1 MQITIIIDDA
11 GNGDLL
17 LGVVIGVYHSDNDD
31 FKYDVIDV
39 RFFQPPLFEQKLYL
53 KQASKIIFSL
63 LENFRLLPNESI
75 KICNSYLF
83 DLAVKDLIE
92 KYGKNRIQRIKVT
105 GDPQYLTETAYL
117 DEIRNL
123 GYEPLNKRETKRAK
137 SFFHMMNW
145 LKHNPNKMKYAKT
158 GWPRLSRYQLFK
170 SVKRAR

>member
-17 LGVVIGVYHSDNDD
+17 LGVVIGVYQSDNDH
-31 FKYDVIDV
+31 FRYDVIDV
-39 RFFQPPLFEQKLYL
+39 KFFQPPLFEQKHYL
-53 KQASKIIFSL
+53 QQAAKIIFSL
-63 LENFRLLPNESI
+63 LEKFQLQPDESI

-83 DLAVKDLIE
+83 DLAVNDLI
-92 KYGKNRIQRIKVT
+92 KRYGESRIKRIKVT

-123 GYEPLNKRETKRAK
+123 GYEPLDKRETKRAK

-145 LKHNPNKMKYAKT
+145 LKHNPDKMKYVKT
-158 GWPRLSRYQLFK
+158 GWPRLSRYRLFK
-170 SVKRAR
+170 SVNL

>member
-1 MQITIIIDDA
+1 MEITIIIDDA

-17 LGVVIGVYHSDNDD
+17 LGVVIGVYQSDNED

-39 RFFQPPLFEQKLYL
+39 KFFQLPLFEQKLYL
-53 KQASKIIFSL
+53 KQASKIIFAL
-63 LENFRLLPNESI
+63 LKKFHLQPNESI

-83 DLAVKDLIE
+83 DLAVKNLID
-92 KYGKNRIQRIKVT
+92 KYGDHRIHRIKVT

-145 LKHNPNKMKYAKT
+145 LKHNPDKMKYAKT
-158 GWPRLSRYQLFK
+158 GWPRLSRYRLFK
-170 SVKRAR
+170 STNRGS

>member
-17 LGVVIGVYHSDNDD
+17 LGVIIGIYQSGSEN

-39 RFFQPPLFEQKLYL
+39 KYFQPPLFKQKLYL
-53 KQASKIIFSL
+53 KQASKIVLPL
-63 LENFRLLPNESI
+63 LEKFPLEPRESI

-83 DLAVKDLIE
+83 DQAVNDLIE
-92 KYGKNRIQRIKVT
+92 KYGESRIHRIKVT
-105 GDPQYLTETAYL
+105 GNPQYLTETAYL

-123 GYEPLNKRETKRAK
+123 GYEPLTKRETKRAK

-145 LKHNPNKMKYAKT
+145 LKHNPDKMKYAKT
-158 GWPRLSRYQLFK
+158 GWPRLSRYHLFK
-170 SVKRAR
+170 SIDQ

>member
-17 LGVVIGVYHSDNDD
+17 LGVVIGVYQSDNDH
-31 FKYDVIDV
+31 FRYDVIDV
-39 RFFQPPLFEQKLYL
+39 KFFQPPLFEQKLYL
-53 KQASKIIFSL
+53 QQAAKIIFSL
-63 LENFRLLPNESI
+63 LEKFNLQPGEPI

-83 DLAVKDLIE
+83 DLAVNDLIT
-92 KYGKNRIQRIKVT
+92 KYGESRVKRIKVT

-123 GYEPLNKRETKRAK
+123 GYEPLDKRETKRAK

-145 LKHNPNKMKYAKT
+145 LKHNPDKMKYAKT
-158 GWPRLSRYQLFK
+158 GWPRLSRYRLFK
-170 SVKRAR
+170 SVNR

>member
-17 LGVVIGVYHSDNDD
+17 LGVVIGVYKSENDD

-39 RFFQPPLFEQKLYL
+39 KYFQPPLFEQKLYL

-63 LENFRLLPNESI
+63 LQKFPLEPSESI

-83 DLAVKDLIE
+83 DLAVNDLIE
-92 KYGKNRIQRIKVT
+92 KYGENRVYRIKVT
-105 GDPQYLTETAYL
+105 GKPQYLTETSYL

-123 GYEPLNKRETKRAK
+123 GYEPLTKRETKRAK

-145 LKHNPNKMKYAKT
+145 LKHNPDKMKYAKT
-158 GWPRLSRYQLFK
+158 GWPRLSRYHLFK
-170 SVKRAR
+170 SVNR